1 MAQIHNAVTELVNS
15 LPTSTAQQYRRKEI
29 GKCPSCEENDLVD
42 RKYSYMCECGFK
54 INKEVAGYKLTDKD
68 LSDIISSG
76 KTTKIKSF
84 KSKAGR
90 PFAATLVLDKD
101 NNTLSFQF

>member
-1 MAQIHNAVTELVNS
+1 
-15 LPTSTAQQYRRKEI
+15 
-29 GKCPSCEENDLVD
+29 
-42 RKYSYMCECGFK
+42 MCECGFK

-84 KSKAGR
+84 KSKAGK